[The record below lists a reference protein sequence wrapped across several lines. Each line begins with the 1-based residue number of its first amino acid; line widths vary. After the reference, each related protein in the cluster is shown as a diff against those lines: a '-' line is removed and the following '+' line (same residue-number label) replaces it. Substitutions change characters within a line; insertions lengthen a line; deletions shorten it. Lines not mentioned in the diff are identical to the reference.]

1 MTIRWL
7 LLTLLCWPLLLW
19 QAKRARK
26 RALRLPEAAGRRSG
40 MLGSGE
46 TLRLLICGDSA
57 AAGVGLLQQEQAF
70 SGQLV
75 RLLAERYQINWQ
87 LAAKSGLD
95 SAGLNSL
102 LKHSY
107 SHQNTVYR
115 LDVVVVSI
123 GVNDVTALRSKAE
136 FQEQIRALL
145 SRLATDFTDPYVLFS
160 AIPPMH
166 HFTALPSP
174 LNYWLG
180 LKAAMLNQAL
190 VTELNNWPK
199 AQLVYSNLAL
209 TADMLAADGFH
220 PSEQGCNIWA
230 KLVFDAIELIVK
242 TK

>member
-1 MTIRWL
+1 
-7 LLTLLCWPLLLW
+7 
-19 QAKRARK
+19 
-26 RALRLPEAAGRRSG
+26 
-40 MLGSGE
+40 
-46 TLRLLICGDSA
+46 
-57 AAGVGLLQQEQAF
+57 
-70 SGQLV
+70 
-75 RLLAERYQINWQ
+75 
-87 LAAKSGLD
+87 
-95 SAGLNSL
+95 
-102 LKHSY
+102 
-107 SHQNTVYR
+107 
-115 LDVVVVSI
+115 VVVVSI